1 MERVVSDQFV
11 QEQTDGLA
19 FSALC
24 IDVRPSIP
32 SDDTNL
38 QSHSPVHHDEN
49 PVNPAVLAPGA
60 AQLHR

>member
-1 MERVVSDQFV
+1 MERAVSEQLV
-11 QEQTDGLA
+11 QKQTDDLA

-24 IDVRPSIP
+24 IDVSPSIG
-32 SDDTNL
+32 SDGTNL
-38 QSHSPVHHDEN
+38 QSHSPICNHED